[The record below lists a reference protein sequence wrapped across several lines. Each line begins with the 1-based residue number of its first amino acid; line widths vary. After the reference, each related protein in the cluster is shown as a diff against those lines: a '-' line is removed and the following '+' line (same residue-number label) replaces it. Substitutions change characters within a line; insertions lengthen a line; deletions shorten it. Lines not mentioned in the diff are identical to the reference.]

1 MATTIYNAGLRDIIA
16 GAVRLESDTIV
27 AMLVD
32 ENYTNPPIT
41 DEFVTDITSQD
52 FEAQN
57 AVGTGYQRKV
67 VTGKEFIVD
76 DVTNNTLFRC
86 DELRWTNIQTT
97 DPLKF
102 VVFYRQGFND
112 DTSRLLFAYEI
123 PLTETVGADLLIRFD
138 DNIAINVTRTP

>member
-27 AMLVD
+27 AMLLD
-32 ENYTNPPIT
+32 NNYTSNIA
-41 DEFVTDITSQD
+41 DEVVSDIND
-52 FEAQN
+52 DEAQN
-57 AVGTGYQRKV
+57 AIGTGYERKV
-67 VTGKEFIVD
+67 VTGKEFSVD
-76 DVTNNTLFRC
+76 DATDNTLFTC

-97 DPLKF
+97 APVKF

-112 DTSRLLFAYEI
+112 ATSRLLFAYEI
-123 PLTETVGADLLIRFD
+123 PITVTVGADLLIRFD

>member
-32 ENYTNPPIT
+32 ENYTPPNID
-41 DEFVTDITSQD
+41 DEFVTDITLQG

-57 AVGTGYQRKV
+57 AVGAGYERKV

-76 DVTNNTLFRC
+76 DVTNNTLFTC
-86 DELRWTNIQTT
+86 DDLRWTNIQTT

-112 DTSRLLFAYEI
+112 DTSRLLFAYEFD
-123 PLTETVGADLLIRFD
+123 TTVTVGADLLIEFP
-138 DNIAINVTRTP
+138 NGIALEVSR

>member
-41 DEFVTDITSQD
+41 DEFVADITLQG

-76 DVTNNTLFRC
+76 DVTNNTLFTC

-123 PLTETVGADLLIRFD
+123 PLTVTVGADLLIRFD